1 MGTAVPLS
9 EGIFGMASMT
19 VVISADTNGELSM
32 TSASVPNQTFAA
44 GPVGL
49 QTLMGILRGLVA
61 ETLQVK

>member
-1 MGTAVPLS
+1 
-9 EGIFGMASMT
+9 MASVT
-19 VVISADTNGELSM
+19 VVITADTNGDLSM

-49 QTLMGILRGLVA
+49 VTLMNVLRGLVA